1 MYGDL
6 KGSSV
11 PGISGRE
18 AFAWPTASNLL
29 AMAAQSERFFDEGH
43 QDGEMN
49 SGSLTKKDSAGSS
62 MAVELMERLVVVRA
76 ASQRRSARCDVEQL
90 GIWVLI

>member
-11 PGISGRE
+11 SGISGRE

-29 AMAAQSERFFDEGH
+29 AMAAQSERFFAEGH

-49 SGSLTKKDSAGSS
+49 SGSLTKDSAGSS

-76 ASQRRSARCDVEQL
+76 ASQRRSARCDIEQL